1 MAELEAATPQILYGT
16 DAPPEPVRR
25 FAVGRLAFDLVG
37 GNVRAICVDGVEM
50 IRGIQYLVR
59 DRDWG
64 TLNPRIHSLRVDQS
78 DGRVEIG
85 YGAECVGPGGERLA
99 YGATIAAFEDR
110 LMFSVE
116 AQAAGDITLNRL
128 GFCVLHP
135 AAVAGSPLR
144 VEHGDGTIEE
154 SVFPELIEPWQ
165 PFTDIAALI
174 HRQGDVTVSCR
185 LDGDAFEMEDQRNW
199 SDASFKTYVRPLA
212 RPWPYVI
219 PAGTIDHQ
227 SVRLKVG
234 GGVAASPANDDVVTV
249 EIGDAVD
256 PMPRIGLAVTPAEA
270 DRVLEQRA
278 ALLDAGVQ
286 DLLLTFEAQVGQGN
300 DEMRALARAVAGLPH
315 RTTLECVIAA
325 QGDLD
330 AELGTIAGYVA
341 DCGLRLD
348 AVAVYPA
355 PDLQSTPPGSDWPD
369 CPPLA
374 ALYAAARRAFPGIAI
389 GGGMYGYFTELNRKR
404 PPVDA
409 IDFVSHATCPIV
421 HAADDVSVMQ
431 SLEAIPPILRSARA
445 IVGDTAYR
453 LGPVTVGMRQ
463 NPYGSRTMDNPV
475 RERIAMA
482 MLDPRQDGRFA
493 AAWTIGYAAATEGAA
508 LDTLTLGALTGPL
521 GIMGEARPRPVFAAV
536 AALARMAG
544 QVRRSCR
551 SSAPERVATVAAGGV
566 TLLANLT
573 AERQRV
579 RIGAAELSLRPYEIA
594 QLG

>member
-16 DAPPEPVRR
+16 DAPPEPARR
-25 FAVGRLAFDLVG
+25 FAVGRLTFDLVG
-37 GNVRAICVDGVEM
+37 GNVRAISVDGVEM
-50 IRGIQYLVR
+50 IRGIQYLAR
-59 DRDWG
+59 DSDWG
-64 TLNPRIHSLRVDQS
+64 TLTPRIHSLRVEQS
-78 DGRVEIG
+78 DGRIEIG
-85 YGAECVGPGGERLA
+85 YGAECVGAGGERLA
-99 YGATIAAFEDR
+99 FGATIAAFEDR

-116 AQAAGDITLNRL
+116 AQAVGDITLNRL

-135 AAVAGSPLR
+135 AGIAGSPLR
-144 VEHGDGTIEE
+144 VEHGDGTVEE
-154 SVFPELIEPWQ
+154 SAFPELIEPWQ

-199 SDASFKTYVRPLA
+199 SDASFKTYIRPLA
-212 RPWPYVI
+212 RPWPYVM

-227 SVRLKVG
+227 SVRLKVSG
-234 GGVAASPANDDVVTV
+234 GAVAVPTKTDVVTV
-249 EIGDAVD
+249 EIGEAVD

-270 DRVLEQRA
+270 DDVLAHRLG
-278 ALLDAGVQ
+278 LLDAGVQ
-286 DLLLTFEAQVGQGN
+286 DVLLTFEAQAGQGC

-325 QGDLD
+325 RGDLD

-355 PDLQSTPPGSDWPD
+355 PDLHSTPPGSDWPA
-369 CPPLA
+369 CPPLPDV
-374 ALYAAARRAFPGIAI
+374 YAAARHAFPGIAI
-389 GGGMYGYFTELNRKR
+389 GGGMYGYFTEFNRKR

-431 SLEAIPPILRSARA
+431 SLESIPSILRSARA
-445 IVGDTAYR
+445 IVGGVAYR
-453 LGPVTVGMRQ
+453 LGPVTIGMRQ
-463 NPYGSRTMDNPV
+463 NPYGSRTIDNPA

-482 MLDPRQDGRFA
+482 TLDPRQDGRFA

-508 LDTLTLGALTGPL
+508 LETLTLGAVTGPL
-521 GIMGEARPRPVFAAV
+521 GILGEARPRPVFAAV

-544 QVRRSCR
+544 RTRRSCR
-551 SSAPERVATVAAGGV
+551 SSAPERIAAVATEGV

-579 RIGAAELSLRPYEIA
+579 RIAAAELSLRPYEIA
-594 QLG
+594 QVG